1 MNHKDVQAA
10 IAELRLATVWLNN
23 ALDQLDAKQKI
34 PIKMPLRIDG
44 EGGPPEHPLKIGE
57 GVTVAG
63 SPAGLVISVDNSS
76 NNMDV
81 DEDLE
86 WRLMLDI
93 NDTTALLN
101 YMNRWGFSQWIQ
113 EPHGGKNAG
122 ES

>member
-1 MNHKDVQAA
+1 MNHKDIQAA

-23 ALDQLDAKQKI
+23 ALDQIDEKQKI
-34 PIKMPLRIDG
+34 PIKMPLRI
-44 EGGPPEHPLKIGE
+44 EGDPPEHPLKIGD

-63 SPAGLVISVDNSS
+63 TPTGLVISVDNSS

-86 WRLMLDI
+86 WRLRLDK
-93 NDTTALLN
+93 NDTKSLLN
-101 YMNRWGFSQWIQ
+101 YMNRWGFSLWIAGPNGGDH
-113 EPHGGKNAG
+113 EP